1 MANANSFNLYVV
13 IPPTDENRSGGG
25 SILKSAKGPSVKI
38 YSAFFLADS
47 QISFVFQTLK
57 QSVSL

>member
-1 MANANSFNLYVV
+1 MK
-13 IPPTDENRSGGG
+13 IGGGG
-25 SILKSAKGPSVKI
+25 SILKSAKGLSVNI